1 MAEANPTEPVADTAE
16 PAVADEEEKKEQ
28 PTADEEEKKGD
39 EEQKEGN
46 EEESKEKA
54 KKEVLGWD
62 GKPLLTP
69 EEVKRQ
75 VELFKPMIDDLW

>member
-1 MAEANPTEPVADTAE
+1 M
-16 PAVADEEEKKEQ
+16 
-28 PTADEEEKKGD
+28 
-39 EEQKEGN
+39 
-46 EEESKEKA
+46 

-75 VELFKPMIDDLW
+75 VELFKPMIDDLWTWKAGWSDAEKEA